1 MTALEIIL
9 LILGIA
15 AFGLSFIL
23 PAGGEKTDAGTR
35 ELVEKEAKD
44 AIAREVD
51 GAKEKIDEM
60 VEDTVNYAVE
70 KTERSLEKVSNQKIM
85 AVNEY
90 SETVLEDINKN
101 HKEVL
106 FLYDMLNDKEK
117 NIQSAVSKAEKTVKD
132 IQVQT
137 DTADEEKPEEEFTEL
152 KPKKISEAPKAAKPE
167 RVAEPDISFTKE
179 EGSEGNHNERI
190 LEMHKQ
196 GKSNV
201 AIAKELGLGVGEV
214 KLVIDLFEGV

>member
-132 IQVQT
+132 IQVQADAT
-137 DTADEEKPEEEFTEL
+137 DEEKPVEEFTER
-152 KPKKISEAPKAAKPE
+152 KPKKISEASGAANSE
-167 RVAEPDISFTKE
+167 RVEEPDISFTKE

>member
-137 DTADEEKPEEEFTEL
+137 DTADEEKPEEEFTGL
-152 KPKKISEAPKAAKPE
+152 KPKKISEAPKTAKPE

>member
-90 SETVLEDINKN
+90 SETVLEDINK
-101 HKEVL
+101 
-106 FLYDMLNDKEK
+106 
-117 NIQSAVSKAEKTVKD
+117 T
-132 IQVQT
+132 
-137 DTADEEKPEEEFTEL
+137 
-152 KPKKISEAPKAAKPE
+152 
-167 RVAEPDISFTKE
+167 TKR
-179 EGSEGNHNERI
+179 SCFCMI
-190 LEMHKQ
+190 C
-196 GKSNV
+196 
-201 AIAKELGLGVGEV
+201 
-214 KLVIDLFEGV
+214 

>member
-51 GAKEKIDEM
+51 GAREKIDEM
-60 VEDTVNYAVE
+60 VEDSVNYAVE

-152 KPKKISEAPKAAKPE
+152 KPKKISEVPKAAKSE